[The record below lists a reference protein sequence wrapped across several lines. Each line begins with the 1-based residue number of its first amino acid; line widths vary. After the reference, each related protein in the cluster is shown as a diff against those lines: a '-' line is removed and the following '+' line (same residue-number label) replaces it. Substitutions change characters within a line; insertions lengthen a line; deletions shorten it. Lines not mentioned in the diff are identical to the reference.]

1 MVKATDFDGRV
12 DVIPVSDPNIFSMT
26 QRIALAQQQLQLAQ
40 QAPQMHNMYEAYRRM
55 YSALGVTDID
65 LVLPP
70 PPQPQPQSPALENAK
85 SLTIPSGGQPLK
97 VFPDQDHMAHIQAHL
112 SFMQTPLIQMSPA
125 VYGVLLSHVLEHLSL
140 AAQQQVVLQMQHQG
154 INMMLQPHQME
165 IEVAKAEAVMMQQLL
180 QQITPQPGPDPL
192 IQIQQ
197 QNLQLKAQELQ
208 QKSQSDQARMAL
220 DGQKL
225 QQKVATDR
233 ERIQSMEDI
242 AQLRA
247 NTAMQRVVATKAA
260 R

>member
-1 MVKATDFDGRV
+1 
-12 DVIPVSDPNIFSMT
+12 
-26 QRIALAQQQLQLAQ
+26 
-40 QAPQMHNMYEAYRRM
+40 
-55 YSALGVTDID
+55 
-65 LVLPP
+65 
-70 PPQPQPQSPALENAK
+70 
-85 SLTIPSGGQPLK
+85 
-97 VFPDQDHMAHIQAHL
+97 
-112 SFMQTPLIQMSPA
+112 MQTPLIQMSPA
-125 VYGVLLSHVLEHLSL
+125 VYGVLLSHTLEHLSL